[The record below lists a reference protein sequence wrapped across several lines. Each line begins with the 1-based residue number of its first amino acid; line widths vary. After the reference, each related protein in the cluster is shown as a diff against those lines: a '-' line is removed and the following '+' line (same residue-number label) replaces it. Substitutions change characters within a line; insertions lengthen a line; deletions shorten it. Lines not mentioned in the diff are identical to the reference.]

1 MITDLKQFA
10 ETVKPSVAV
19 VGLGGAGCNITT
31 WISEKGM
38 AGGRI
43 IAANT
48 DVNHLHVQKA
58 DKLILLGE
66 RLCKGHGC
74 GGFPEMGATATRENL
89 TELRAELE
97 NTNLVFLVAGL
108 GGGTGTGAMPVVAE
122 LTRELGALTIGCV
135 TIPFTIEMS
144 RREKSREAINLLAQS
159 CDSVVIIDNSK
170 LREVAGNLPLKEAL
184 NVANALVGAFVKNLT
199 DTITQPSLVNLDYA
213 DLRAVMER
221 GGVSSIGI
229 GEGDGENRVEKAV
242 AQAVST
248 PLLDVRDIS
257 TSYGVLVHIV
267 GGEDL
272 TLEEVAVAGE
282 LIMDK
287 VPDTKRIIW
296 GAKVDNNLTGSVRV
310 MAVLTGVESPFISG
324 EITETRSKEIVA
336 GERAEPEPVYAR
348 PEEPAD
354 EVAERKHRS
363 VTKAETKAET
373 SKQKQEVKNVH
384 KNAEEKSSNSYIW
397 IGLILLIIL
406 IILWYFFEAL

>member
-1 MITDLKQFA
+1 MVTDLKEFA
-10 ETVKPSVAV
+10 KTAKPSVAV

-48 DVNHLHVQKA
+48 DVNHLFIQKA

-66 RLCKGHGC
+66 KLCKGHGC
-74 GGFPEMGATATRENL
+74 GGFPEMGAQATRENVN
-89 TELRAELE
+89 ELKAELQGS
-97 NTNLVFLVAGL
+97 NLVFLVAGL
-108 GGGTGTGAMPVVAE
+108 GGGTGTGAMPVAAE
-122 LTRELGALTIGCV
+122 ITRELGALTIGCV
-135 TIPFTIEMS
+135 TIPFTIEMA
-144 RREKSREAINLLAQS
+144 RREKAREAINLLAHS

-229 GEGDGENRVEKAV
+229 GEGDGQDRVGKAV

-257 TSYGVLVHIV
+257 ASYGVLVHIV

-287 VPDTKRIIW
+287 VPNTKRIIW
-296 GAKVDNNLTGSVRV
+296 GAKVDNTLTGSVRV
-310 MAVLTGVESPFISG
+310 MAVLTGVESPFI
-324 EITETRSKEIVA
+324 A
-336 GERAEPEPVYAR
+336 GESMAPKKEEVIQEPAPEPVK
-348 PEEPAD
+348 PEPVKPKVEAPKPKPVTRVEPP
-354 EVAERKHRS
+354 
-363 VTKAETKAET
+363 
-373 SKQKQEVKNVH
+373 KQETRK
-384 KNAEEKSSNSYIW
+384 KEKEPEKEKSSGSYIW
-397 IGLILLIIL
+397 VGLILLIIL
-406 IILWYFFEAL
+406 ILLWYFLVVQGQ

>member
-1 MITDLKQFA
+1 M
-10 ETVKPSVAV
+10 
-19 VGLGGAGCNITT
+19 
-31 WISEKGM
+31 
-38 AGGRI
+38 
-43 IAANT
+43 
-48 DVNHLHVQKA
+48 
-58 DKLILLGE
+58 
-66 RLCKGHGC
+66 
-74 GGFPEMGATATRENL
+74 
-89 TELRAELE
+89 
-97 NTNLVFLVAGL
+97 
-108 GGGTGTGAMPVVAE
+108 
-122 LTRELGALTIGCV
+122 GALTIGCV

-144 RREKSREAINLLAQS
+144 RREKSREAINLLAQT

-257 TSYGVLVHIV
+257 ASYGVLIHIV

-287 VPDTKRIIW
+287 VPNTKRIIW
-296 GAKVDNNLTGSVRV
+296 GAKVDNNLTGMVRV
-310 MAVLTGVESPFISG
+310 MAVLTGVESPFLSG
-324 EITETRSKEIVA
+324 EMMQKIAEK
-336 GERAEPEPVYAR
+336 RAEERVEESAPEPAVR
-348 PEEPAD
+348 PKVEAPKPKVEPAKL
-354 EVAERKHRS
+354 RT
-363 VTKAETKAET
+363 VTKVEPPKE
-373 SKQKQEVKNVH
+373 
-384 KNAEEKSSNSYIW
+384 EEKGSSMYIW
-397 IGLILLIIL
+397 VILIIL
-406 IILWYFFEAL
+406 IVLGLLWYLKVI